1 MSRTKRVLASLA
13 LVCMAVACGSNTS
26 KGAQSLDAS
35 QLPDTIA
42 VRSSAFVNGGPIP
55 RSDTCDGPG
64 NEPTISWGKVAN
76 GTKSVAVVVDDPD
89 APGGTFVHWL
99 VIGLPPVPGTVPSK
113 ASGVF
118 ELDNTGG
125 TRGWTPPCPPAGA
138 THHYRFTVYAL
149 NDYVCANNADEAGT
163 PGCSPPAAADALS
176 QIRGTA
182 IAKGTVVGTYRKQ

>member
-1 MSRTKRVLASLA
+1 MSRVKEVLASVA
-13 LVCMAVACGSNTS
+13 LVCVAAACGTSTS
-26 KGAQSLDAS
+26 KGAQSLDTS
-35 QLPDTIA
+35 QLPNTIA
-42 VRSSAFVNGGPIP
+42 VTSTAFANGGPIP

-64 NEPTISWGKVAN
+64 NEPTISWDKLPTA
-76 GTKSVAVVVDDPD
+76 TKSVAVVVDDPD

-99 VIGLPPVPGTVPSK
+99 VIGLPPEPGRIPSK
-113 ASGVF
+113 AKGVF

-149 NDYVCANNADEAGT
+149 NDYVCADNGDQAGT
-163 PGCSPPAAADALS
+163 AGCSPPAANDALS

>member
-1 MSRTKRVLASLA
+1 MRHTLAAVALVVLAA
-13 LVCMAVACGSNTS
+13 ACGASTS
-26 KGAQSLDAS
+26 QDARSLDAS
-35 QLPDTIA
+35 KLPDTIR
-42 VRSSAFVNGGPIP
+42 VTSSAFANGAPIP

-64 NEPTISWGKVAN
+64 NEPTIGWGRLPP

-99 VIGLPPVPGTVPSK
+99 VIGLPPTPGRVPSK
-113 ASGVF
+113 AKGVY

-182 IAKGTVVGTYRKQ
+182 IAKGAVFGTYRKQ